1 MALASHLHMVVWP
14 CKFQPH
20 LLEKYNGSVNLIEF
34 LQIYSTSILSAG
46 GNRAITTNYFPVALT
61 IMTWSWL
68 MNLPEG
74 SLTSWMELCRQFMTN
89 FESAYTR
96 PGKEVNLHVVQ
107 QHPRESLRSLI
118 QRFS

>member
-1 MALASHLHMVVWP
+1 
-14 CKFQPH
+14 
-20 LLEKYNGSVNLIEF
+20 
-34 LQIYSTSILSAG
+34 
-46 GNRAITTNYFPVALT
+46 
-61 IMTWSWL
+61 
-68 MNLPEG
+68 
-74 SLTSWMELCRQFMTN
+74 MELCRQFMTN